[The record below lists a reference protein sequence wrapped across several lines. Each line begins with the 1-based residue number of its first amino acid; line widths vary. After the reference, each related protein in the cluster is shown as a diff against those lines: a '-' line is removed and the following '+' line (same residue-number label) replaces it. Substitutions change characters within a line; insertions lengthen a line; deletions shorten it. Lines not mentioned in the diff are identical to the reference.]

1 MQCREFFQVKN
12 QGARLKEVESR
23 LALLETI
30 PGFFFFQWLGL
41 LLLRLMVVL
50 KKADRVNYLLLGL
63 RKLVMV
69 LGLPFSIYFENPKIA
84 EAEEEKDTK
93 SLVPVKEDLPQAN
106 DFSLADS
113 RRVNPRKRGLG
124 L

>member
-1 MQCREFFQVKN
+1 MQCRAFFQVKN

-84 EAEEEKDTK
+84 EAEEEKDTE